1 MYRSYYL
8 QRVSDGDPAQ
18 VVVYCVCNTTAAAHP
33 RAAANSR
40 QQQQPTTTFPAV
52 PVCTHTPSQTP
63 SFLPVNLSATA
74 DMAFTLGDVKLAI
87 RRWPTIF
94 LQNSKTIFH
103 YGYIPTIIVLGMTTT
118 EPKPSLLQ
126 ILGPM

>member
-1 MYRSYYL
+1 
-8 QRVSDGDPAQ
+8 
-18 VVVYCVCNTTAAAHP
+18 
-33 RAAANSR
+33 
-40 QQQQPTTTFPAV
+40 
-52 PVCTHTPSQTP
+52 
-63 SFLPVNLSATA
+63 
-74 DMAFTLGDVKLAI
+74 MAFTLGDVKLAI

-126 ILGPM
+126 ILGPIHAASDFGSVLAQLAPGAISDRG

>member
-1 MYRSYYL
+1 
-8 QRVSDGDPAQ
+8 
-18 VVVYCVCNTTAAAHP
+18 
-33 RAAANSR
+33 
-40 QQQQPTTTFPAV
+40 
-52 PVCTHTPSQTP
+52 
-63 SFLPVNLSATA
+63 
-74 DMAFTLGDVKLAI
+74 MAFNLGDVKLAI